1 MNKGLIKSIKKMTA
15 VILTVLMGV
24 SVLTACRGKTDEK
37 NLSLKKE
44 SGLQIVTTIFPEYDW
59 VKRVL
64 GDNPAKAS
72 LTLLVDQGVDLHS
85 YQPSTEDILK
95 ISSCDLFIY
104 VGGPSDQWVEDVLK
118 DAANQDM
125 VVINLLDLLG
135 SQVKEEEEVEGMQ
148 VEEKEAGHENQDQPE
163 YDEHVWL
170 SLRRAS
176 VICDRIEEALVSL
189 DPEHERV
196 YKDNLAAYKESL
208 HVLDQE
214 YEDTVSHSRFKTL
227 LFGDRFPFRY
237 LVNDYGLDYYAAFA
251 GCSAETEASF
261 ETITFLAGKLD
272 ELGLPAVITIDG
284 GDGKV
289 AETIV
294 NNSKTGNQKILRM
307 NSMQSASAD
316 DLDKT
321 TYLSV
326 MEENLKV
333 LKEALN

>member
-1 MNKGLIKSIKKMTA
+1 MKKGLVKSIKKTTA
-15 VILTVLMGV
+15 VILAVLMSM
-24 SVLTACRGKTDEK
+24 SVLTACRAKTDK
-37 NLSLKKE
+37 NDLSPQKK
-44 SGLQIVTTIFPEYDW
+44 SDLQIVTTIFPEYDW
-59 VKRVL
+59 VKRIL

-72 LTLLVDQGVDLHS
+72 LSLMVDQGVDLHS

-95 ISSCDLFIY
+95 ISTCDLFIY
-104 VGGPSDQWVEDVLK
+104 VGGPSDQWVEDVLA
-118 DAANQDM
+118 DTANQDM

-148 VEEKEAGHENQDQPE
+148 AEEEEAVHETQGQPE

-170 SLRRAS
+170 SLRKAS

-189 DPEHERV
+189 DPKHERV
-196 YKDNLAAYKESL
+196 YQDNLTAYKESL
-208 HVLDQE
+208 HALDQE
-214 YEDTVSHSRFKTL
+214 YETVVSQSRFKTL

-237 LVNDYGLDYYAAFA
+237 LVNDYGLDYYAAFP

-284 GDGKV
+284 GDQKV

-294 NNSKTGNQKILRM
+294 RNSKTGNQKILRM
-307 NSMQSASAD
+307 DSMQSASTED
-316 DLDKT
+316 IEKT
-321 TYLSV
+321 SYLSI
-326 MEENLKV
+326 MEKNLQV

>member
-1 MNKGLIKSIKKMTA
+1 MKKGLVKSIKKTTA
-15 VILTVLMGV
+15 VILAVLMSM
-24 SVLTACRGKTDEK
+24 SVLTACRAKTDK
-37 NLSLKKE
+37 NDLSPQKK
-44 SGLQIVTTIFPEYDW
+44 SDLQIVTTIFPEYDW
-59 VKRVL
+59 VKRIL

-72 LTLLVDQGVDLHS
+72 LSLMVDQGVDLHS

-95 ISSCDLFIY
+95 ISTCDLFIY
-104 VGGPSDQWVEDVLK
+104 VGGPSDQWVEDVLA
-118 DAANQDM
+118 DTANQDM

-148 VEEKEAGHENQDQPE
+148 AEEEEAVHETQGQPE

-170 SLRRAS
+170 SLRKAS

-189 DPEHERV
+189 DPKHERV
-196 YKDNLAAYKESL
+196 YQDNLTAYKESL
-208 HVLDQE
+208 HALDQE
-214 YEDTVSHSRFKTL
+214 YETVVSQSRFKTL
-227 LFGDRFPFRY
+227 LFGDRFTFRY
-237 LVNDYGLDYYAAFA
+237 LVNDYGLDYYAAFP

-284 GDGKV
+284 GDQKV

-294 NNSKTGNQKILRM
+294 RNSKTGNQKILRM
-307 NSMQSASAD
+307 DSMQSASTED
-316 DLDKT
+316 IEKT
-321 TYLSV
+321 SYLSI
-326 MEENLKV
+326 MEKNLQV